1 MKIIKRLIMFVVFS
15 WRSVM
20 DNRYNPLRHIH
31 DPSIQAYF
39 TLALFI
45 MWSSYFGIVAW
56 TWMDWKSYSIV
67 YSIWIHIGVII
78 PIMITNLVFRE
89 AEQNG
94 AKWYKDWSKYGSHKI
109 GEKDE

>member
-45 MWSSYFGIVAW
+45 MWSAYFGIVAW

-94 AKWYKDWSKYGSHKI
+94 TKWYKDWSKYGSHKI